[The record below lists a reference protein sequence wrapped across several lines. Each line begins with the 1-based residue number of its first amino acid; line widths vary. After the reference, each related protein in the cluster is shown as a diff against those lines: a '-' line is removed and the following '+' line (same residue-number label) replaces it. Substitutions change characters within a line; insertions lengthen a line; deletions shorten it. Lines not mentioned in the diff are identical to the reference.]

1 MYSSPYDSHWS
12 EMHPELSRRA
22 VLEDAFH
29 ADTKH
34 PARRLLVDIGMAV
47 APIAVLAV
55 VVIALSFA
63 G

>member
-1 MYSSPYDSHWS
+1 MYSSPYDRHWS

-29 ADTKH
+29 ADAKY
-34 PARRLLVDIGMAV
+34 PARRLLIDIGMIV
-47 APIAVLAV
+47 VPISVLAAV
-55 VVIALSFA
+55 VVALSFA

>member
-1 MYSSPYDSHWS
+1 MYSSPYDRHWS
-12 EMHPELSRRA
+12 DMHPALSRRA

-29 ADTKH
+29 VDAKH

-47 APIAVLAV
+47 VPIALLAA